1 MATKTK
7 KQTFKRIIFRQ
18 EGELAERGLYAV
30 EKTKDGDLRLF
41 MDGNEVYKCQRVF
54 HQAPLAALSVES
66 PELRAATAPD
76 TIAKRELMAQF
87 DQLPDALE
95 PASILSVTPMTQPG
109 LARCLKDSL

>member
-41 MDGNEVYKCQRVF
+41 MDGNEVYTCQRVF
-54 HQAPLAALSVES
+54 HHAPLLNLHSC
-66 PELRAATAPD
+66 PMQKPLKPTR
-76 TIAKRELMAQF
+76 K
-87 DQLPDALE
+87 ALE
-95 PASILSVTPMTQPG
+95 HRRAPEQ
-109 LARCLKDSL
+109 